1 MLYQLLNIMY
11 HLNIEI
17 KEINNKTK
25 LVYEKG
31 ILNEELKE
39 QIKAYK
45 GLLLQ
50 RLDENEKA
58 QKLGFIVYHHGE
70 LYEYRYGLGAFLY
83 VERLQDG
90 KVTAWRENF
99 LPNQQHAYKTKLI
112 VQNVSFVK
120 AFDQAEGFINWMN
133 KNRGKKRVG

>member
-39 QIKAYK
+39 QIKTYK

-83 VERLQDG
+83 VERLQNG
-90 KVTAWRENF
+90 KAIAWRENF
-99 LPNQQHAYKTKLI
+99 LPNQQLAYKTKII
-112 VQNVSFVK
+112 VQNVPFEK
-120 AFDQAEGFINWMN
+120 AFD
-133 KNRGKKRVG
+133 

>member
-11 HLNIEI
+11 HLKIEI
-17 KEINNKTK
+17 KEINNKTR
-25 LVYEKG
+25 LVYENG
-31 ILNEELKE
+31 ILDEELKE
-39 QIKAYK
+39 QIKTYK
-45 GLLLQ
+45 CLLLQ

-83 VERLQDG
+83 VERLQNG
-90 KVTAWRENF
+90 RANAWRENF
-99 LPNQQHAYKTKLI
+99 APGQQQAYKTKII
-112 VQNVSFVK
+112 VQNVLFEK

>member
-17 KEINNKTK
+17 REINNKTK
-25 LVYEKG
+25 LFYENG

-39 QIKAYK
+39 QIKTYK
-45 GLLLQ
+45 DLLLR

-83 VERLQDG
+83 VERLQNG
-90 KVTAWRENF
+90 KAIACRENF
-99 LPNQQHAYKTKLI
+99 LPNQQHAYKTKII
-112 VQNVSFVK
+112 VQNVPFDK

>member
-1 MLYQLLNIMY
+1 MY

-25 LVYEKG
+25 LIYENG

-39 QIKAYK
+39 QIKTYK

-70 LYEYRYGLGAFLY
+70 FYEYRYGLGAFLY
-83 VERLQDG
+83 VERLQNG
-90 KVTAWRENF
+90 RAIAWRENF
-99 LPNQQHAYKTKLI
+99 LPNQQQAYKTKII

>member
-1 MLYQLLNIMY
+1 MY

-25 LVYEKG
+25 LVYENG
-31 ILNEELKE
+31 ILNEELKKH
-39 QIKAYK
+39 IKTNK

-50 RLDENEKA
+50 RLDENERAK
-58 QKLGFIVYHHGE
+58 KLGFIVYHHGE

-83 VERLQDG
+83 IERLQNG

-99 LPNQQHAYKTKLI
+99 LPNQQQAYKTKLI

-120 AFDQAEGFINWMN
+120 SFDQAEGFINWMN
-133 KNRGKKRVG
+133 KNRGNKRGG

>member
-1 MLYQLLNIMY
+1 MLYQLLNTMY

-17 KEINNKTK
+17 QEKDNKTK
-25 LVYEKG
+25 LIYENG

-39 QIKAYK
+39 RIKTSK

-58 QKLGFIVYHHGE
+58 KKLGFIVYNHGE
-70 LYEYRYGLGAFLY
+70 LFEYRFGLGAFLY
-83 VERLQDG
+83 IERLQNG
-90 KVTAWRENF
+90 RATAWRENF
-99 LPNQQHAYKTKLI
+99 APNQQLAYKTRTI
-112 VQNVSFVK
+112 VQNVPFEK
-120 AFDQAEGFINWMN
+120 AFDQAERFINWLN

>member
-25 LVYEKG
+25 LIYENG

-39 QIKAYK
+39 QIKSYK
-45 GLLLQ
+45 DLLLQ

-83 VERLQDG
+83 IERLQNG
-90 KVTAWRENF
+90 KANAWRENF
-99 LPNQQHAYKTKLI
+99 APGQQHAYKTKII
-112 VQNVSFVK
+112 VQNVSFAKV
-120 AFDQAEGFINWMN
+120 FEQAEGFINWMN